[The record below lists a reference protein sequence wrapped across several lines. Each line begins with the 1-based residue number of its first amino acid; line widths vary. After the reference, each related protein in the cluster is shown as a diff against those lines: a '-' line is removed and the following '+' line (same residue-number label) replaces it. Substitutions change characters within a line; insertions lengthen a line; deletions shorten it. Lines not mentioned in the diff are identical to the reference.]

1 LVVTGVLWG
10 CTNPFIRQGTKGL
23 RSVKAETWLG
33 QAYAEIIFLLGNWRY
48 VVPFLV
54 NQCGS
59 LVYLM
64 AVQRAPLSLAVP
76 ASNSLAFAFTAV
88 TGSMVGAEEP
98 LDRGLPFSFSLPVSF
113 SLHRDL
119 LLSVLL
125 QVRCVRRVAGVLRVL
140 CVCGVAGGVGVRGV
154 CGVRGVRRVGH

>member
-1 LVVTGVLWG
+1 MLVLTGILWG

-23 RSVKAETWLG
+23 RSVQAGTRLG
-33 QAYAEIIFLLGNWRY
+33 QAYAEIVFLLSNWRY

-76 ASNSLAFAFTAV
+76 ASNSLAFAFTAI
-88 TGSMVGAEEP
+88 TGSAIGAEEP
-98 LDRGLPFSFSLPVSF
+98 LDYGSILGIVFIVIGT
-113 SLHRDL
+113 
-119 LLSVLL
+119 
-125 QVRCVRRVAGVLRVL
+125 AL
-140 CVCGVAGGVGVRGV
+140 CCWDKSY
-154 CGVRGVRRVGH
+154 

>member
-1 LVVTGVLWG
+1 MIKLFSNKCIFVMLVSLGLLVVTGVLWG

-98 LDRGLPFSFSLPVSF
+98 LDRGSILGILFIIIGT
-113 SLHRDL
+113 
-119 LLSVLL
+119 
-125 QVRCVRRVAGVLRVL
+125 AL
-140 CVCGVAGGVGVRGV
+140 CCWDKSY
-154 CGVRGVRRVGH
+154 